1 MSRRRL
7 AIAIPYLAL
16 TWLFGGRYG
25 VLAGVVIIALW
36 LSLGPFARVLWALSV
51 LLLVAAPIAILA
63 QGLPTGPTVGAAF
76 GTNHMVAHV
85 LVGLALATAGLAA
98 FAEAVGERKGPIRQ
112 TGKLSG
118 DSVEQG
124 QHDVDVSPEGS
135 NSN

>member
-16 TWLFGGRYG
+16 TWLFGGMYG
-25 VLAGVVIIALW
+25 LLAGLVIVALW
-36 LSLGPFARVLWALSV
+36 VSLGPFARVLWALSV

-63 QGLPTGPTVGAAF
+63 QGLPTGPTVGADF
-76 GTNHMVAHV
+76 GANHMVAHV

-98 FAEAVGERKGPIRQ
+98 FAEAVGGRKGSTEQP
-112 TGKLSG
+112 GKLPD

-124 QHDVDVSPEGS
+124 QHDLDVSADGS
-135 NSN
+135 HSS